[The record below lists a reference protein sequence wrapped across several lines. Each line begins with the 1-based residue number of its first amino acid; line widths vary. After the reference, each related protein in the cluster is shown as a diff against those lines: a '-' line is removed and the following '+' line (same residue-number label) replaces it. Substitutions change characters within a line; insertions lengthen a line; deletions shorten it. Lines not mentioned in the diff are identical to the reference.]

1 MAAGRRE
8 KQAEDDL
15 FDWFTISYR
24 SIYTVLGAIVLLGGG
39 FGIYWWLTHQPPVVT
54 VETPA
59 PTATSARF
67 TTIEGSVKV
76 KPVGQFDWFS
86 GDRSMVL
93 RKGDLVR
100 TGTGSAA
107 EIQFF
112 DGTVVHVRP
121 DSLITIE
128 ETTEDPSSKAR
139 KVAWFISSGGA
150 TFQTARKNVPG
161 SETKV
166 STPTVQGTVGE
177 LTSAEVRV
185 AEAGDSDFRLFKGS
199 GQVTT
204 KSGQTVAL
212 ARNEAIKVDASGRAG
227 EKVALPGVPRLLAP
241 SHQAEITYPNA
252 ANATTAL
259 VWEPVQ
265 RAVAYHV
272 MLDYSAYF
280 NRPMVDRRNIADTS
294 VHLTSLSTGKYY
306 WRVAAIDRN
315 GEEGAFSDFARFT
328 VATAGAGGAGDGPPP
343 PLVIQTLEVRQS
355 ILQLKGR
362 TEPGASLT
370 VNGQRVDVEADGSF
384 NDFIT
389 LEKPGKQDVVVRAT
403 GLNGGVRE
411 VKRPVVVGF

>member
-1 MAAGRRE
+1 MPAGRRE
-8 KQAEDDL
+8 KQAEDEL
-15 FDWFTISYR
+15 FDWFTITYR
-24 SIYTVLGAIVLLGGG
+24 SIYVVIGAIVLIAGGGG
-39 FGIYWWLTHQPPVVT
+39 FYWWVTHQPPPVI
-54 VETPA
+54 VETPN

-100 TGTGSAA
+100 TGAGSAA

-166 STPTVQGTVGE
+166 STPTVQGTVAE
-177 LTSAEVRV
+177 LSKAEVRV
-185 AEAGDSDFRLFKGS
+185 AEQGDSDFRLFQGS

-212 ARNEAIKVDASGRAG
+212 AGNEAVKVDASGKAAA
-227 EKVALPGVPRLLAP
+227 KVSLPGVPLLLAP

-252 ANATTAL
+252 AQATTLL
-259 VWEPVQ
+259 VWKGVQ
-265 RAVAYHV
+265 DANSYHV

-280 NRPMVDRRNIADTS
+280 NRPLVDRKGIKDSS
-294 VHLTSLSTGKYY
+294 VELRGLDVGKYY
-306 WRVAAIDRN
+306 WRVAAIDRS
-315 GEEGAFSDFARFT
+315 GEEGSFSEFARFT
-328 VATAGAGGAGDGPPP
+328 VASAGSGGAGEGPPP
-343 PLVIQTLEVRQS
+343 PLILQSLEVRQN
-355 ILQLKGR
+355 ILQVKGK

-370 VNGQRVDVEADGSF
+370 VNGQRLDVEADGSF

-411 VKRPVVVGF
+411 LKRPVVVGF